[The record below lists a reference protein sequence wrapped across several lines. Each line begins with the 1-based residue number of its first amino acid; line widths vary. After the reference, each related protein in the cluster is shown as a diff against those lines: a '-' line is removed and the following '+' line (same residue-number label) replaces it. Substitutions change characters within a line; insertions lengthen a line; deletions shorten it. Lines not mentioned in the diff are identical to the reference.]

1 MIQLSYEAHKAVQQL
16 TTTIPASQTMT
27 VRVKCT
33 IIKLIRRRESSSNME
48 ETIPGTFEFINGHGG
63 FLNEDFRLFSTDN
76 KNGKL
81 TYQRFLNGYPTFNT
95 QNLNEIQVTWGK
107 KGVFDYQRSLL
118 KSSVQLNSEESKNLP
133 TAESVRSALAN
144 DSNIDFEKV
153 TNLAVGYEMD
163 DKPDKD
169 DIEVQRNS
177 EFTPQWYVEYDGNW
191 YVYKDGRLE

>member
-1 MIQLSYEAHKAVQQL
+1 MNVERMNSILFDDSTIVRSSQAVQQL

-81 TYQRFLNGYPTFNT
+81 TYQRFLNGYQPSI
-95 QNLNEIQVTWGK
+95 LRI
-107 KGVFDYQRSLL
+107 
-118 KSSVQLNSEESKNLP
+118 
-133 TAESVRSALAN
+133 
-144 DSNIDFEKV
+144 
-153 TNLAVGYEMD
+153 
-163 DKPDKD
+163 
-169 DIEVQRNS
+169 
-177 EFTPQWYVEYDGNW
+177 
-191 YVYKDGRLE
+191 